1 MSFSSWTRNTALFF
15 SALLG
20 AVSAAAEEPGAILE
34 KACAAVPAGPSLD
47 LEALNERINEAQ
59 RANRAGL
66 EDSCL
71 GWRQVMRDEKNN
83 VLLLTEWQAMVASSL
98 VWLGRSAEA
107 EPLFDLAYQRYG
119 AAGSAYGGKSSKIAA
134 MLAVIWL
141 QKAQMETALQWSQ
154 RAVDAAGRP
163 ESGLTARDLLG
174 LRLNHASMLSRA
186 RHLEEAKSLLLDLLA
201 QAEAQPDLLANEAA
215 SALNS
220 LASLTRRQSRLE
232 EALGFT
238 EREIALRRARVTQDP
253 VNIATA
259 MHNRGL
265 ILMNLARFDEA
276 EAALL
281 AALQQAQ
288 AAQASGSLDLM
299 GHQASVRETL
309 SGLLLARGRPDDALK
324 IAEEAVAA
332 LAGRPEAN
340 APRGARPLRRLAE
353 AQLALGELSHGVAT
367 YRRALLLLGSTVG
380 APEAE
385 TALALRLGFAVAMI
399 EIGDLDEADASLQQV
414 DADKRPRSPEENARY
429 HSLQA
434 ALAQRRGDAA
444 AAARAWLAA
453 DQALAAT
460 LPPEHPERQFIQ
472 TQACELQA
480 APCPALSTSLMPN
493 TQALVQMSL
502 LRRARAGGDSAAAQ
516 AAARLA
522 VEAAFASGQP
532 RLQWQALALWAEVQ
546 ADAGQRSQ
554 AIFLGKLAL
563 SQLQG
568 QRERLLPLGS
578 VADARYLVDKAALY
592 RRVADWLL
600 QAQRLPEAL
609 EVMRLLKVQ
618 EQADFNERGSL
629 DTFAGGGV
637 SLSTAEQSAW
647 QRFESSLQDNATRVD
662 EFRRLSERAAA
673 HRITAQ
679 ESARLAQL
687 RRDEAST
694 HTARLV
700 GLNDLLADLNTPAR
714 SAAPAFADGKSGA
727 APGAVQRPPPG
738 QMYAYMLAGD
748 ERLSL
753 LLVSARSTQLHQ
765 LDIPAAKLAQQVA
778 AMRDALSTKQSTGAV
793 QPLAEA
799 IYGKLGSLIDSAA
812 RQSGAR
818 QIVVWLDGP
827 LRYLPLGLMHD
838 GRQHLAARY
847 QWVVAGGMA
856 APSAQGAKRS
866 SVTGRVAAFGVTQ
879 ALQGLPA
886 LHAVE
891 EELCDIVDGPV
902 LGLGQGVGACGRDS
916 RGHGPLRGQGWLNAL
931 FTEASLTRAGADAAP
946 GDLLHIGTHFVL
958 RPGSVAKSW
967 LLLGDGSRLP
977 LDRMR
982 RMNTGTPRL
991 VTLSACETA
1000 TVDAAAEGA
1009 GREVDGLA
1017 VALLDGGA
1025 SQVLASLW
1033 RVDDRAT
1040 ARFMQRFYAAY
1051 ARQQGNAAL
1060 ALQLAQQQAI
1070 ADGSPARDWASFVLM
1085 SQMGGIR

>member
-1 MSFSSWTRNTALFF
+1 MSFSSWTRNAALFF
-15 SALLG
+15 LALLG
-20 AVSAAAEEPGAILE
+20 AVSAAAEDPGAILE
-34 KACAAVPAGPSLD
+34 KACAAVPAGPRLD
-47 LEALNERINEAQ
+47 LDALNERINEAQ

-71 GWRQVMRDEKNN
+71 GWRQVMRDAKNDL
-83 VLLLTEWQAMVASSL
+83 LLLTEWQAMVASSL

-134 MLAVIWL
+134 MLAVTWL
-141 QKAQMETALQWSQ
+141 QKAQMDTALQWSQ
-154 RAVDAAGRP
+154 RAVDAAGQP
-163 ESGLTARDLLG
+163 ESGVVARDLLG

-201 QAEAQPDLLANEAA
+201 QAEAQPELLANEAA

-232 EALGFT
+232 EALDFT
-238 EREIALRRARVTQDP
+238 EREIALRQARVRQDP

-276 EAALL
+276 EAALQ

-309 SGLLLARGRPDDALK
+309 SGLLLARGRPDEALK
-324 IAEEAVAA
+324 MAEDAVAA
-332 LAGRPEAN
+332 LAGRPEAK

-353 AQLALGELSHGVAT
+353 AQLALGELGQGVAT
-367 YRRALLLLGSTVG
+367 YRRALVLLGSTVG

-480 APCPALSTSLMPN
+480 APCPALSTSVMPN
-493 TQALVQMSL
+493 TQALTQMSL
-502 LRRARAGGDSAAAQ
+502 LRRARAAGDSAAAQ

-563 SQLQG
+563 SQLQR
-568 QRERLLPLGS
+568 QRERLLPLGR

-618 EQADFNERGSL
+618 EQADFNERGST
-629 DTFAGGGV
+629 DAFAGGGV
-637 SLSTAEQSAW
+637 SLSAAEQSAW
-647 QRFESSLQDNATRVD
+647 QRFESSLQGNAARVD
-662 EFRRLSERAAA
+662 ELRQLSERAAA
-673 HRITAQ
+673 QRITAQ

-687 RRDEAST
+687 RRDEASG
-694 HTARLV
+694 HTKRLV
-700 GLNDLLADLNTPAR
+700 GLSDLLVDLNTPAR
-714 SAAPAFADGKSGA
+714 PAAHPIPGA
-727 APGAVQRPPPG
+727 ASGVVQRPPPG
-738 QMYAYMLAGD
+738 QLYAYTLAGA

-753 LLVSARSTQLHQ
+753 LLVNARGTQLHQ
-765 LDIPAAKLAQQVA
+765 LDIPAAELAQQVA
-778 AMRDALSTKQSTGAV
+778 AMRDALSAKPATDAV
-793 QPLAEA
+793 RPLAEA
-799 IYGKLGSLIDSAA
+799 MYSQLGSLIDKAA

-838 GRQHLAARY
+838 GRRHLAERY
-847 QWVVAGGMA
+847 QWIVAGGLA
-856 APSAQGAKRS
+856 SPLAPTAKRS
-866 SVTGRVAAFGVTQ
+866 GVQGHVAAFGVTQ

-886 LHAVE
+886 LPAVAD
-891 EELCDIVDGPV
+891 ELCDIVDGPV
-902 LGLGQGVGACGRDS
+902 LGLGHGAGACGTDS

-1017 VALLDGGA
+1017 VALLGGGA

-1051 ARQQGNAAL
+1051 ARQRGNAAL

-1070 ADGSPARDWASFVLM
+1070 AEGSPARDWASFVLM